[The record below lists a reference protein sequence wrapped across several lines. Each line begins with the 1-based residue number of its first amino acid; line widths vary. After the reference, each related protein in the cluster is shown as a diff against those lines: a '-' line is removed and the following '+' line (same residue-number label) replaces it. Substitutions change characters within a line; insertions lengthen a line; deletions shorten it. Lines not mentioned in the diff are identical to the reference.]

1 MTDTSSPSELS
12 RRSLLAGLAAAPIVT
27 AATEQSLAQTV
38 EPRWSPQ
45 QAQAALKDAK
55 GTKLVLLGTAAGP
68 VPGRS
73 REMTSHVML
82 SNGSAY
88 VLDCGMGVTNQF
100 ARTGIPFS
108 VLKSIFITH
117 HHADHNIEYGP
128 LLIVGWIQG
137 LPLDVRAFG
146 PPPLRQMTDDFMRA
160 YKQTVDFWA
169 EDFHMKPLTSV
180 NVQEI
185 SAAGPVT
192 EDDNVKVSAILVE
205 HPPVKPALAYRFDF
219 KDRSIAFSGDT
230 APLEEVAKM
239 AEGADVLVH
248 ETMYVPAVE
257 KYIKGQIAQGRPV
270 KFEAFMAH
278 MKADHTPSEDVG
290 RIAQRGGR
298 QNACALAPYPG
309 DRQHQRRHLA
319 RAGGEI
325 FQGRDHCRQGSDG
338 RVNWSKARMSALGQ
352 KQTCAAQKVMSA
364 LPPKADMCS
373 ALAHVRFVPIA
384 DMCSAKGHVC
394 FSPESGRVPYNFR
407 CPHWAVVG

>member
-1 MTDTSSPSELS
+1 MTDTSGPSGLS
-12 RRSLLAGLAAAPIVT
+12 RRHVLAGLAATSALT
-27 AATEQSLAQTV
+27 AAVPGAAQTAG
-38 EPRWSPQ
+38 PRWTPQ

-73 REMTSHVML
+73 RQMTSHVML
-82 SNGSAY
+82 SNGAAY
-88 VLDCGMGVTNQF
+88 VLDCGMGVTDNY

-108 VLKSIFITH
+108 ALKSIFITH

-137 LPLDVRAFG
+137 LPLDIRAFG
-146 PPPLRQMTDDFMRA
+146 PPPLKQITDDFMRA

-185 SAAGPVT
+185 SGAGPVMQ
-192 EDDNVKVSAILVE
+192 DDNVKVSAILVE

-230 APLEEVAKM
+230 APLEAVAKM
-239 AEGADVLVH
+239 AKGADVLVH

-257 KYIKGQIAQGRPV
+257 KYIKGQIAKGRPV

-278 MKADHTPSEDVG
+278 MKADHTPVEDVG
-290 RIAQRGGR
+290 RIAAEAGVKTLVLSHLTPAIDSITDDTWR
-298 QNACALAPYPG
+298 APAAKYFK
-309 DRQHQRRHLA
+309 
-319 RAGGEI
+319 GEI
-325 FQGRDHCRQGSDG
+325 IVGKDL
-338 RVNWSKARMSALGQ
+338 M
-352 KQTCAAQKVMSA
+352 
-364 LPPKADMCS
+364 
-373 ALAHVRFVPIA
+373 
-384 DMCSAKGHVC
+384 
-394 FSPESGRVPYNFR
+394 
-407 CPHWAVVG
+407 VV